1 MNRKLLLDTNILLD
15 AAMEERPEWAS
26 ASLLMDEFLYEG
38 VTGYVSA
45 LSLKDIYYILT
56 KYADEVAARQYIL
69 ALMDLFE
76 VIPVDGALCRIAALS
91 NEPDFE
97 DGVVRACAEGVPVSF
112 IISRDASA
120 FANSPIRRLSARE
133 YLDLFCD
140 VEEVELPE

>member
-56 KYADEVAARQYIL
+56 KYAGEVAARQYIL

-76 VIPVDGALCRIAALS
+76 VIPVDGALCRMAALS
-91 NEPDFE
+91 DEPDFE
-97 DGVVRACAEGVPVSF
+97 DGVVRACAEGVPVNF
-112 IISRDASA
+112 IISRDAGA
-120 FANSPIRRLSARE
+120 FANSPIRCLSARK
-133 YLDLFCD
+133 YLDLFCE

>member
-1 MNRKLLLDTNILLD
+1 MNRKLFLDTNILLD

-45 LSLKDIYYILT
+45 LSLKDVYYILT
-56 KYADEVAARQYIL
+56 KYAGEVAARQYIL

-76 VIPVDGALCRIAALS
+76 TIPVDGALCRMAALS
-91 NEPDFE
+91 DEPDFE
-97 DGVVRACAEGVPVSF
+97 DGVVRACAEVVPVNF

-120 FANSPIRRLSARE
+120 FTNSPIRCLTARE

-140 VEEVELPE
+140 VEEIELLE